1 MNRLRTIRRWLPIL
15 VLSLFF
21 GLTLL
26 GSTATPIYADEK
38 DPPGAEPCASCH
50 SPETDAWL
58 DSSHAIEKGDT
69 AMTSG
74 ATCAACHGEYSKG
87 HPDDGAMELLTVD
100 SSLCQGCHE
109 STYDQWEHS
118 IHASQNVQCI
128 GCHQVHSQ
136 ELRLTDEQLCRACHK
151 EAVDDPFHTAHWY
164 GDVACTNCHMADMQ
178 LPDSGQL
185 VSNTSQPVAMALP
198 SHDFV
203 TVSSSNCLDCHKES
217 VGPEAARND
226 PTLNELHSVTA
237 NAEVLG
243 NKLSAAQKVNKSLE
257 QMTLVSLGLGIAVGG
272 MLGLLLAIVIG
283 YLSRKEAT
291 HEK

>member
-1 MNRLRTIRRWLPIL
+1 MNRLRMFRHWLPIFA
-15 VLSLFF
+15 LFLLC
-21 GLTLL
+21 GLALL
-26 GSTATPIYADEK
+26 GSTATPLYADEN

-50 SPETDAWL
+50 AAETDAWL
-58 DSSHAIEKGDT
+58 ASPHAIDAGDT

-87 HPDDGAMELLTVD
+87 HPDDGVMEVLTVD
-100 SSLCQGCHE
+100 SSLCQECHE
-109 STYDQWEHS
+109 ATYGQWQHS

-136 ELRLTDEQLCRACHK
+136 ELRLTDLQLCRSCHK

-164 GDVACTNCHMADMQ
+164 GEVACTNCHMAVMP
-178 LPDSGQL
+178 LPDNNQL
-185 VSNTSQPVAMALP
+185 VSNTGQPVAMAVP

-217 VGPEAARND
+217 VGPEAMRND
-226 PTLNELHSVTA
+226 PTLTELHAVTA

-243 NKLSAAQKVNKSLE
+243 NKLSAAQKVSKSLE

-291 HEK
+291 NEK